1 MSFPSYFSSQSSSS
15 DGDGFFSNSTSSSS
29 GSSSSSPS
37 YFSRFT
43 SSFGSSSDVS
53 GSKDFLESNTL
64 IAKIAFLLLV
74 IILFFILLRICISLL
89 SWLLAPSQNMTLV
102 SGIVDATQP
111 IIISQ
116 DTSSQSSMPIIRST
130 NQTEGMEFTWSIWI
144 FLKPVTAPPSS
155 QSPQHIFSKGIFN
168 SGSVGSGKCS
178 PFSNN
183 APGLYLSGAN
193 TLLVVMDSTTT
204 PGCITGTNIPVT
216 IDNMPINKWFN
227 VVIRLTNNN
236 LDVYI
241 NGRLTERKTFTD
253 GVPNQNYDD
262 VYICKNGGFNGY
274 IADLKY
280 YNSSIGTSEIN
291 SIVSSG
297 PNTSIDTSSLKN
309 NMPPYLSGN
318 WYDEK
323 VGFRIEYK

>member
-1 MSFPSYFSSQSSSS
+1 MSFSFPSYFSSSPS
-15 DGDGFFSNSTSSSS
+15 DNGGYFSNSSSYSSS
-29 GSSSSSPS
+29 GSSPS
-37 YFSRFT
+37 YLSRFT

-64 IAKIAFLLLV
+64 IAKTAFLLLV
-74 IILFFILLRICISLL
+74 IILFFILLRVCISLL
-89 SWLLAPSQNMTLV
+89 SWLLAPSQNITLV
-102 SGIVDATQP
+102 SGIADATQS
-111 IIISQ
+111 IVISQ
-116 DTSSQSSMPIIRST
+116 DPSSQASMPVIRSV
-130 NQTEGMEFTWSIWI
+130 NESEGMEFTWSIWV
-144 FLKPVTAPPSS
+144 FLKPVTTSS
-155 QSPQHIFSKGIFN
+155 ISQLQHIFSKGVFN
-168 SGSVGSGKCS
+168 GGSMASGNCS

-183 APGLYLSGAN
+183 APGLYLKGAN

-204 PGCITGTNIPVT
+204 PACNQTNVPIQ

-227 VVIRLTNNN
+227 VVIRLTNNDM
-236 LDVYI
+236 DVYI

-262 VYICKNGGFNGY
+262 VYICQNGGFNGY

-297 PNTSIDTSSLKN
+297 PNTSVNMSSLKN

-318 WYDEK
+318 WYDENVK
-323 VGFRIEYK
+323 FQIENK

>member
-1 MSFPSYFSSQSSSS
+1 MSFSFPSYSSSPYNS
-15 DGDGFFSNSTSSSS
+15 GYFSNASSSSS
-29 GSSSSSPS
+29 GSLPS
-37 YFSRFT
+37 LSRFT
-43 SSFGSSSDVS
+43 SSFGSSTDVS
-53 GSKDFLESNTL
+53 GTKDFLESNTL
-64 IAKIAFLLLV
+64 IAKTAFLLLV
-74 IILFFILLRICISLL
+74 IILFFILLRISISLL
-89 SWLLAPSQNMTLV
+89 TWLLSPSQNMTLV
-102 SGIVDATQP
+102 NGIADATQS

-116 DTSSQSSMPIIRST
+116 DPSSQASMPIIRSV
-130 NQTEGMEFTWSIWI
+130 NESEGMEFTWSIWI
-144 FLKPVTAPPSS
+144 FLKPVTASS
-155 QSPQHIFSKGIFN
+155 TAANFSHIFSKGVFN
-168 SGSVGSGKCS
+168 AGSLGICN

-183 APGLYLSGAN
+183 APGLYLSNAN
-193 TLLVVMDSTTT
+193 TLTVVMDSTTT
-204 PGCITGTNIPVT
+204 PGCKTDTNTPIT

-227 VVIRLTNNN
+227 VVIRLTNND

-241 NGRLTERKTFTD
+241 NGRLTDRKTFSD

-262 VYICKNGGFNGY
+262 VYICQNGGFNGY

-297 PNTSIDTSSLKN
+297 PNTNINMSTLKN

-323 VGFRIEYK
+323 VSG

>member
-1 MSFPSYFSSQSSSS
+1 MSFSFPSYSSSPS
-15 DGDGFFSNSTSSSS
+15 NSGFFSNSSSSSSSSS
-29 GSSSSSPS
+29 GSSPS

-64 IAKIAFLLLV
+64 IAKTAFLMLV

-102 SGIVDATQP
+102 SGIADATQP

-116 DTSSQSSMPIIRST
+116 DPSSQSSMPIIRSV
-130 NQTEGMEFTWSIWI
+130 NEPEGMEFTWSIWV
-144 FLKPVTAPPSS
+144 FLKPVTSS
-155 QSPQHIFSKGIFN
+155 STAANFSHIFSKGVFN
-168 SGSVGSGKCS
+168 SGSLNGNCT

-183 APGLYLSGAN
+183 APGLYLSNAN
-193 TLLVVMDSTTT
+193 TLTVVMDSTTT
-204 PGCITGTNIPVT
+204 PGCKTDTNTPIT

-262 VYICKNGGFNGY
+262 VYICQNGGFNGY

-297 PNTSIDTSSLKN
+297 PNTSINMSTLKN

-323 VGFRIEYK
+323 VTFQIEDK

>member
-1 MSFPSYFSSQSSSS
+1 MSSFSFPSYFSSSSPS
-15 DGDGFFSNSTSSSS
+15 DSGYFSNSSPSSS
-29 GSSSSSPS
+29 GSSPS

-64 IAKIAFLLLV
+64 IAKTAFLLLV

-102 SGIVDATQP
+102 SGIADATQS
-111 IIISQ
+111 IIVSQ
-116 DTSSQSSMPIIRST
+116 DPSSQASMPIIRSV
-130 NQTEGMEFTWSIWI
+130 NESQGMEFTWSVWI
-144 FLKPVTAPPSS
+144 FIKPVTASTS
-155 QSPQHIFSKGIFN
+155 KTLSHIFSKGVFN
-168 SGSVGSGKCS
+168 AGSVDSGNCS

-183 APGLYLSGAN
+183 APGLYFSGAN

-204 PGCITGTNIPVT
+204 PGCITGTTNTPIT

-227 VVIRLTNNN
+227 AVIRLTNNN

-262 VYICKNGGFNGY
+262 VYVCQNGGFNGY

-297 PNTSIDTSSLKN
+297 PNTSINMSTLKD

-323 VGFRIEYK
+323 VNFQIENK

>member
-1 MSFPSYFSSQSSSS
+1 
-15 DGDGFFSNSTSSSS
+15 
-29 GSSSSSPS
+29 
-37 YFSRFT
+37 
-43 SSFGSSSDVS
+43 VS

-64 IAKIAFLLLV
+64 IAKTAFLLLV
-74 IILFFILLRICISLL
+74 IIVFFVLLRICISLL

-102 SGIVDATQP
+102 NGLADATQS

-116 DTSSQSSMPIIRST
+116 DPSSQSSMPVIRSV
-130 NQTEGMEFTWSIWI
+130 NETEGMEFTWSIWI
-144 FLKPVTAPPSS
+144 FLKPVTMSS
-155 QSPQHIFSKGIFN
+155 TALNFSHIFSKGAFN
-168 SGSVGSGKCS
+168 SGSLSGNCS

-183 APGLYLSGAN
+183 APGLYLSNAN

-204 PGCITGTNIPVT
+204 PGCKVDTNTPIV

-227 VVIRLTNNN
+227 VVIRLTNND

-262 VYICKNGGFNGY
+262 VYICQNGGFNGY
-274 IADLKY
+274 ISDLKY

-297 PNTSIDTSSLKN
+297 PNTSVNMSNLKN
-309 NMPPYLSGN
+309 NIPPYLSGN
-318 WYDEK
+318 WYDET
-323 VGFRIEYK
+323 VNFRIEDK

>member
-1 MSFPSYFSSQSSSS
+1 MSFSFPSYSSSPS
-15 DGDGFFSNSTSSSS
+15 NSGYFSNSS
-29 GSSSSSPS
+29 SSSSSPS
-37 YFSRFT
+37 LSSFT
-43 SSFGSSSDVS
+43 SSFGSSTDVS
-53 GSKDFLESNTL
+53 GSRDFLESNTL
-64 IAKIAFLLLV
+64 IAKTAFLLLV
-74 IILFFILLRICISLL
+74 IILFFILLRVSISLL

-102 SGIVDATQP
+102 SGIADATQP

-116 DTSSQSSMPIIRST
+116 DPSSQASMPIIRSV
-130 NQTEGMEFTWSIWI
+130 NESEGMEFTWSIWM
-144 FLKPVTAPPSS
+144 FLKPVTT
-155 QSPQHIFSKGIFN
+155 SPTATNFSHVFSKGIFN
-168 SGSVGSGKCS
+168 TGSLEGACT

-183 APGLYLSGAN
+183 APGLYLSKAN
-193 TLLVVMDSTTT
+193 TLTVVMDSTTT
-204 PGCITGTNIPVT
+204 PGCIIDPTNKNTPII

-227 VVIRLTNNN
+227 VIIRLTNNI

-241 NGRLTERKTFTD
+241 NGRLTKRATIT

-262 VYICKNGGFNGY
+262 VNICQNGGFNGY

-297 PNTSIDTSSLKN
+297 PNTSINMSTLKN

-318 WYDEK
+318 WYDVNLQVE
-323 VGFRIEYK
+323 

>member
-1 MSFPSYFSSQSSSS
+1 MSSFSFPSYFSSSPSNNGY
-15 DGDGFFSNSTSSSS
+15 DSNSSSSSS
-29 GSSSSSPS
+29 GPSSS

-53 GSKDFLESNTL
+53 GTKDFLESNTL
-64 IAKIAFLLLV
+64 IAKTAFLLLV

-102 SGIVDATQP
+102 SGIADATLP

-116 DTSSQSSMPIIRST
+116 DPSSQASMPIIRSV
-130 NQTEGMEFTWSIWI
+130 NESEGMEFTWSIWI
-144 FLKPVTAPPSS
+144 FLKPVTASS
-155 QSPQHIFSKGIFN
+155 TNRSHIFSKGVYN
-168 SGSVGSGKCS
+168 GDSLGACYNKS
-178 PFSNN
+178 FSSN

-193 TLLVVMDSTTT
+193 TLNVVMDSTTV
-204 PGCITGTNIPVT
+204 PGCNTDANAPIV

-262 VYICKNGGFNGY
+262 VFICQNGGFNGY

-297 PNTSIDTSSLKN
+297 PNTSINTSNLKN

-323 VGFRIEYK
+323 VSFRIEDK

>member
-1 MSFPSYFSSQSSSS
+1 MSFSFPSSSNNNYGGYFSNSSSSSSS
-15 DGDGFFSNSTSSSS
+15 D
-29 GSSSSSPS
+29 PS

-53 GSKDFLESNTL
+53 GSRDFLESNTL
-64 IAKIAFLLLV
+64 IAKTAFLLLV
-74 IILFFILLRICISLL
+74 IILFFILLRISISLL
-89 SWLLAPSQNMTLV
+89 SWLLAPSQNITLV
-102 SGIVDATQP
+102 SGIADGTLSIV
-111 IIISQ
+111 ISQ
-116 DTSSQSSMPIIRST
+116 DPSSQASMPIIRSV
-130 NQTEGMEFTWSIWI
+130 NESEGMEFTWSIWI
-144 FLKPVTAPPSS
+144 FLKPVAASS
-155 QSPQHIFSKGIFN
+155 ISRSHIFNKGAYNNESIDN
-168 SGSVGSGKCS
+168 VCKA
-178 PFSNN
+178 FSSN

-193 TLLVVMDSTTT
+193 TLEILMDSTTT
-204 PGCITGTNIPVT
+204 PACNTPVNVPIV

-227 VVIRLTNNN
+227 VVIRLTNND

-241 NGRLTERKTFTD
+241 NGRLTKRKTYTD

-262 VYICKNGGFNGY
+262 VYICQNNGFSGY

-297 PNTSIDTSSLKN
+297 PNTSINTSNLKN

-323 VGFRIEYK
+323 N

>member
-1 MSFPSYFSSQSSSS
+1 MSSFSFPSYFSSSPSNN
-15 DGDGFFSNSTSSSS
+15 GYYSNSSSSSS
-29 GSSSSSPS
+29 GPQSS

-53 GSKDFLESNTL
+53 GTKDFLESNTL
-64 IAKIAFLLLV
+64 IAKTAFLLLV
-74 IILFFILLRICISLL
+74 IIIFFILLRICISLL

-102 SGIVDATQP
+102 SGIADATMP

-116 DTSSQSSMPIIRST
+116 DPSSQASMPIIRSV
-130 NQTEGMEFTWSIWI
+130 NESEGMEFTWSIWI
-144 FLKPVTAPPSS
+144 FLKPVTSS
-155 QSPQHIFSKGIFN
+155 SANRSHIFSKGVFN
-168 SGSVGSGKCS
+168 ADSLGTCNNKS
-178 PFSNN
+178 FSSN

-193 TLLVVMDSTTT
+193 TLNIVMDSTTV
-204 PGCITGTNIPVT
+204 PGCNTDANAPIV

-262 VYICKNGGFNGY
+262 VFICQNGGFNGY

-297 PNTSIDTSSLKN
+297 PNTNINTSNLKN

-323 VGFRIEYK
+323 VSFRIEDK

>member
-1 MSFPSYFSSQSSSS
+1 MFPSFSSSSSDNNRGYFSRSSPSLSSYSSSSSSSGPSYFSK
-15 DGDGFFSNSTSSSS
+15 
-29 GSSSSSPS
+29 
-37 YFSRFT
+37 FT

-53 GSKDFLESNTL
+53 GSNDFLQSNTL

-74 IILFFILLRICISLL
+74 IILFFILLRVCISLL

-102 SGIVDATQP
+102 SGISDGTQQ
-111 IIISQ
+111 ILITQ
-116 DTSSQSSMPIIRST
+116 DTSSQASMPIIRSI
-130 NQTEGMEFTWSIWI
+130 NESQGMEFTWSIWI
-144 FLKPVTAPPSS
+144 FLKPVAASNTSMA
-155 QSPQHIFSKGIFN
+155 HIFNKGAYNNKSI
-168 SGSVGSGKCS
+168 GSCGNNGV
-178 PFSNN
+178 FSSN

-193 TLLVVMDSTTT
+193 TLVVLMDSTT
-204 PGCITGTNIPVT
+204 IPACDTAKNVPIY

-227 VVIRLTNNN
+227 VVIRLTNND

-241 NGRLTERKTFTD
+241 NGRLTERKTYTD

-291 SIVSSG
+291 SLVSSG
-297 PNTSIDTSSLKN
+297 PNTSINTSSLKN

-318 WYDEK
+318 WYNDK
-323 VGFRIEYK
+323 VSFQIEDK

>member
-1 MSFPSYFSSQSSSS
+1 MSSFSYPSSSNDYGGYFSNSSSS
-15 DGDGFFSNSTSSSS
+15 SSSS
-29 GSSSSSPS
+29 GSPS

-64 IAKIAFLLLV
+64 IAKTAFLLLV

-102 SGIVDATQP
+102 SGIADGTLS

-116 DTSSQSSMPIIRST
+116 DPSSQASMPIIRSV
-130 NQTEGMEFTWSIWI
+130 NESEGMEFTWSIWI
-144 FLKPVTAPPSS
+144 FLKPVAASS
-155 QSPQHIFSKGIFN
+155 TSRSHIFNKGAYNNESIGACAN
-168 SGSVGSGKCS
+168 KM
-178 PFSNN
+178 FSSN

-193 TLLVVMDSTTT
+193 TLEILMDSTTT
-204 PGCITGTNIPVT
+204 PACNTPVNAPIV

-227 VVIRLTNNN
+227 VVIRLTNND

-241 NGRLTERKTFTD
+241 NGRLTKRKTYTD

-262 VYICKNGGFNGY
+262 VYICQNKGFNGY

-297 PNTSIDTSSLKN
+297 PNTSINTSNLKN
-309 NMPPYLSGN
+309 NLPPYLSGN
-318 WYDEK
+318 WYDDK
-323 VGFRIEYK
+323 VRFQIEDQVK

>member
-1 MSFPSYFSSQSSSS
+1 MSSFSFPSYFSSSP
-15 DGDGFFSNSTSSSS
+15 SNSGYDSNASSSSS
-29 GSSSSSPS
+29 GPQSS

-53 GSKDFLESNTL
+53 GTKDFLESNTL
-64 IAKIAFLLLV
+64 IAKTAFLLLV

-102 SGIVDATQP
+102 SGIADATMP
-111 IIISQ
+111 MVISQ
-116 DTSSQSSMPIIRST
+116 DPSSQASMPIIRSV
-130 NQTEGMEFTWSIWI
+130 NESEGMEFTWSIWI
-144 FLKPVTAPPSS
+144 FLKPVTASS
-155 QSPQHIFSKGIFN
+155 TNRSHIFSKGM
-168 SGSVGSGKCS
+168 
-178 PFSNN
+178 FSADSLGACYNKSFSSN

-193 TLLVVMDSTTT
+193 TLNIVMDSTTV
-204 PGCITGTNIPVT
+204 PGCNTDTNAPIV

-227 VVIRLTNNN
+227 VVIRVTNNK

-241 NGRLTERKTFTD
+241 NGRLTERKMFTD

-262 VYICKNGGFNGY
+262 VFICQNGGFNGY
-274 IADLKY
+274 ISDLKY

-297 PNTSIDTSSLKN
+297 PNTTINTSDLKN

-323 VGFRIEYK
+323 VSFRIEDK